1 MRELMLPDDRE
12 LHPGRIDEVARLSP
26 AEVVSDLVGIL
37 GPKRV
42 AAIGDVKETRLVQRW
57 IEDKARP
64 QREQALRTALQ
75 AARVLNDLVG
85 SDIARAWFAGCN
97 QHFEMQSPISVLRTA
112 HDSEQYT
119 QVLRAA
125 FEFAYR

>member
-26 AEVVSDLVGIL
+26 AEVVSDLVRIL

-57 IEDKARP
+57 IEDKAKP
-64 QREQALRTALQ
+64 QREEALRTALQ
-75 AARVLNDLVG
+75 AARVLHDLVG
-85 SDIARAWFAGCN
+85 SDVARAWFVGCN
-97 QHFEMQSPISVLRTA
+97 QHFEMQSPISVLRGA
-112 HDSEQYT
+112 SESEQYT